1 MSEGRKSV
9 RWTAAGNILR
19 SVLATVQLLIVARF
33 LSVADFG
40 LVILLVSLLQLAQSI
55 SDAGLSSALIR
66 FRDVTENEKSSL
78 YWLNVAVGLTMALM
92 TAASAPFLARFY
104 AAPRLEAMLWIG
116 STLFIANGF
125 YLQLRVLAERDLR
138 FDTVIKVEVGS
149 STVGF
154 LVTVAL
160 AVMKVG
166 PYAVIWG
173 QVATSISLLI
183 LAWVMLA
190 RDWRPALHFA
200 WADVKRFV
208 PYGLDMLLVNAAIS
222 FTIQLDLLIAGV
234 YFTKQQFGSFGQP
247 RDLSMKIMTA
257 INPVISRVGLPLMAR
272 EQHDPVR
279 VGQIYLRV
287 LRMSSSV
294 CFPVYAALGL
304 LGADMLPAVLGE
316 RWRAAGLLLPYI
328 ALWFAL
334 RSSVNPLGT
343 YMYALGKS
351 RAALYY
357 QLAFA
362 TLVAIAAWAGSI
374 YGPVALSLGM
384 AAVYLVFIEVAWVAV
399 LRPLSSVGFVA
410 YHRQIFAPGVPVI
423 AAAAIVL
430 LVRNVEGGAFL
441 ERTALSIAGGG
452 AVFLVLSFV
461 LNRQG
466 VDEIIG
472 LVRSKT
478 RTQAA

>member
-1 MSEGRKSV
+1 VSEGRKSV

-19 SVLATVQLLIVARF
+19 SVLAASQLLIVARF

-78 YWLNVAVGLTMALM
+78 YWLNVAVGIAMALL
-92 TAASAPFLARFY
+92 TAASAPFLAHFY
-104 AAPRLEAMLWIG
+104 AAPRLEVMLWIG
-116 STLFIANGF
+116 STLFVANGF

-154 LVTVAL
+154 LVTVGL
-160 AVMKVG
+160 AVAHVG

-183 LAWVMLA
+183 LAWLMLA
-190 RDWRPALHFA
+190 RDWKPALHFA

-287 LRMSSSV
+287 VRMSSSV
-294 CFPVYAALGL
+294 CFPVYAGLGL
-304 LGADMLPAVLGE
+304 LGADLLPVVLGE
-316 RWRAAGLLLPYI
+316 RWRAAGMLLPYI
-328 ALWFAL
+328 SLWFAL
-334 RSSVNPLGT
+334 RSAVNPLGT

-362 TLVAIAAWAGSI
+362 ALVAVAAWVGSRF
-374 YGPVALSLGM
+374 GPVPLSLGM

-399 LRPLSSVGFVA
+399 LRPLSSVGFA
-410 YHRQIFAPGVPVI
+410 DYHRQILAPGVSVI
-423 AAAAIVL
+423 GAAAAVL
-430 LVRNVEGGAFL
+430 AVRALAPGASL
-441 ERTALSIAGGG
+441 ERIALSLVCGGI
-452 AVFLVLSFV
+452 VFLILSIIF
-461 LNRQG
+461 NRRG
-466 VDEIIG
+466 VDEIVG
-472 LVRSKT
+472 LVRSKA

>member
-1 MSEGRKSV
+1 MSTGRTSV
-9 RWTAAGNILR
+9 RWTAGGNILR
-19 SVLATVQLLIVARF
+19 SALMTVQLLIVARF

-40 LVILLVSLLQLAQSI
+40 LVILLVSLLQLAQNI

-66 FRDVTENEKSSL
+66 FRDVTEDEKSSL
-78 YWLNVAVGLTMALM
+78 YWLNVSVGVVMALM
-92 TAASAPFLARFY
+92 TVASSPFIARFY

-116 STLFIANGF
+116 STLFVANGF

-138 FDTVIKVEVGS
+138 FDTIIKVEVGS
-149 STVGF
+149 SALGF
-154 LVTVAL
+154 LVTVGLTVA
-160 AVMKVG
+160 KVG
-166 PYAVIWG
+166 PFSVIWG

-183 LAWVMLA
+183 LAWLMLA
-190 RDWRPALHFA
+190 RAWRPSLHFA
-200 WADVKRFV
+200 WADVRRFV

-222 FTIQLDLLIAGV
+222 FTVQLDLLIAGV
-234 YFTKQQFGSFGQP
+234 FFTKQQFGSFGQP

-279 VGQIYLRV
+279 VGQIYLRMS
-287 LRMSSSV
+287 RMSCSV

-304 LGADMLPAVLGE
+304 LGADVLPAVLGE
-316 RWRAAGLLLPYI
+316 RWRSAGLLLPYI
-328 ALWFAL
+328 SLWFAL

-362 TLVAIAAWAGSI
+362 GLVAIAAWAGSR
-374 YGPVALSLGM
+374 YGPIALSLGM
-384 AAVYLVFIEVAWVAV
+384 ASVYLVFIEVAWVAI
-399 LRPLSSVGFVA
+399 LRPLSSVGFVE
-410 YHRQIFAPGVPVI
+410 YHRQILAPGVPVI
-423 AAAAIVL
+423 GAVMAVL
-430 LVRNVEGGAFL
+430 LARLFAGGALL
-441 ERTALSIAGGG
+441 ERTALSLASGGM
-452 AVFLVLSFV
+452 VFMVMSLL
-461 LNRQG
+461 LNREG
-466 VDEIIG
+466 VDEIVG

-478 RTQAA
+478 RIPTA

>member
-1 MSEGRKSV
+1 MSAGRKSV
-9 RWTAAGNILR
+9 RWTAGGNILR
-19 SVLATVQLLIVARF
+19 SILAAVQLLIVARF

-40 LVILLVSLLQLAQSI
+40 LVILLVSLLQLAQNI

-78 YWLNVAVGLTMALM
+78 YWLNVSVGVAMALM

-104 AAPRLEAMLWIG
+104 AAPRLETMLWIG
-116 STLFIANGF
+116 SSLFVANGF

-149 STVGF
+149 STFGF

-160 AVMKVG
+160 AVANVG
-166 PYAVIWG
+166 PFSVIWG
-173 QVATSISLLI
+173 QVATSVSLLI
-183 LAWVMLA
+183 LAWIMLA
-190 RDWRPALHFA
+190 REWRPGLHFA
-200 WADVKRFV
+200 WSDVKRFV

-222 FTIQLDLLIAGV
+222 FTVQLDLLIAGV
-234 YFTKQQFGSFGQP
+234 FFTKQQFGSFGQP

-287 LRMSSSV
+287 IRMSSSV

-304 LGADMLPAVLGE
+304 LGADVLPAVLGE
-316 RWRAAGLLLPYI
+316 RWRSAGLLLPYI
-328 ALWFAL
+328 SLWFAL

-362 TLVAIAAWAGSI
+362 GLVAIAAWLGSM
-374 YGPVALSLGM
+374 YGPIVLSLGM
-384 AAVYLVFIEVAWVAV
+384 AGVYLVFIEVAWVAV
-399 LRPLSSVGFVA
+399 LRPLSSVGFVD
-410 YHRQIFAPGVPVI
+410 YHRQIFAPGIPVI
-423 AAAAIVL
+423 AAAVAVL
-430 LVRNVEGGAFL
+430 LVRTFAGGAFL
-441 ERTALSIAGGG
+441 ERTALSLACGGT
-452 AVFLVLSFV
+452 VFLLLSVV

-478 RTQAA
+478 RMQTA